1 MARVLATGD
10 APNFLMTPHVA
21 IQGHPDKTT
30 MGHVQVVVDNV
41 GLAMENKPLRNVVDK
56 VTRF

>member
-1 MARVLATGD
+1 MLCFAPGD

-21 IQGHPDKTT
+21 IQGNPDKTT

-41 GLAMENKPLRNVVDK
+41 GLMLDNKPLRNVVDK
-56 VTRF
+56 ITRF

>member
-1 MARVLATGD
+1 MSCFGPGD

-21 IQGHPDKTT
+21 IQGNPDKTT

-41 GLAMENKPLRNVVDK
+41 GLAMADKPLRNVVDK

>member
-1 MARVLATGD
+1 
-10 APNFLMTPHVA
+10 
-21 IQGHPDKTT
+21 

-41 GLAMENKPLRNVVDK
+41 GLAMEGKPLRNVVDK

>member
-1 MARVLATGD
+1 MFATGD

-21 IQGHPDKTT
+21 IQGNPDKTT

-41 GLAMENKPLRNVVDK
+41 GLAMDNEPLRNVVDK